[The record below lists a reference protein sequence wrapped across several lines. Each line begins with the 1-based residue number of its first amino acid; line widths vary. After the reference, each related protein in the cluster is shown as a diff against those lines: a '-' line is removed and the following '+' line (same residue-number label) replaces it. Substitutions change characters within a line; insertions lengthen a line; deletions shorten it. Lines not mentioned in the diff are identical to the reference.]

1 MFLLRRL
8 CRGKSGK
15 VKVAIV
21 IAVISA
27 DILVRMLLTH
37 VR

>member
-8 CRGKSGK
+8 CRGKSGR

-27 DILVRMLLTH
+27 DILVRLLLAH

>member
-8 CRGKSGK
+8 CRGKSAG

-21 IAVISA
+21 IAVICA
-27 DILVRMLLTH
+27 DIAVRMLLAH